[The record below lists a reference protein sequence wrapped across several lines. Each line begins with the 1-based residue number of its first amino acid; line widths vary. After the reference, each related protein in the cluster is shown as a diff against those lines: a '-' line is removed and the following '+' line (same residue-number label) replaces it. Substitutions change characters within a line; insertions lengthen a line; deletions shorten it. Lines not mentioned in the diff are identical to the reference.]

1 MLHRF
6 TFLTC
11 LLMLI
16 AGWTLTASG
25 QQTDT
30 LSLTL
35 KEAEQLLLQRNI
47 PLLMQRY
54 NLDAAQA
61 EVITAKLYD
70 NPEVSFENTLYSN
83 TTKKFFDFS
92 YEGQNTLQIQQVFK
106 LAGKRNKAIKLAQ
119 SGVKMTQYQFYDL
132 LRTLRFSLRD
142 NFYDLY
148 YKQQSLATF
157 GRQISF
163 LQKIVTVFEQQQK
176 LGNVA
181 PKEIIRLKSLLYDLQ
196 HDQLE
201 LQKDIQQ
208 TQSDLAVLIREPAT
222 IHLQPQMPADE
233 ILPSVSSYAFTTLL
247 DTARQNRYDL
257 KIAAEQIH
265 YNQLNVQLQ
274 QAMAV
279 PDVQLGLSYDKQGN
293 FERNYNGLSIAMP
306 LPVFNRNQG
315 NIKMAKA
322 VLESSKL
329 ELAGQEDTLEH
340 EVMNSYQQAL
350 KTEKLMADFDPDFE
364 KDYTRMM
371 EEVQKN
377 FGAHNI
383 GLLEFI
389 DLYDAYRNSILKM
402 NALRYE
408 RLNALES
415 INFSTGALLFH
426 P

>member
-11 LLMLI
+11 LLVLS
-16 AGWTLTASG
+16 AGFALTASA
-25 QQTDT
+25 QRTDT

-54 NLDAAQA
+54 SLDASQA

-70 NPEVSFENTLYSN
+70 NPEVSFENLLYSN

-163 LQKIVTVFEQQQK
+163 LQKIVAVFEQQQK

-222 IHLQPQMPADE
+222 TSLLPQIPVDGV
-233 ILPSVSSYAFTTLL
+233 LPSVSTYAFSTLL

-257 KIAAEQIH
+257 KIATEQIH
-265 YNQLNVQLQ
+265 YNQLNLQLQ

-389 DLYDAYRNSILKM
+389 DLYDAYRSSILKM

-415 INFSTGALLFH
+415 INFSTGSLLFH

>member
-1 MLHRF
+1 MHYRF

-11 LLMLI
+11 LIVLA
-16 AGWTLTASG
+16 AGFTITASA
-25 QQTDT
+25 QRTDSLT
-30 LSLTL
+30 LTL
-35 KEAEQLLLQRNI
+35 KEAEQLLLQRNV
-47 PLLMQRY
+47 PLLMQKY
-54 NLDAAQA
+54 SLEAAQA
-61 EVITAKLYD
+61 EVITAKLWD
-70 NPEVSFENTLYSN
+70 NPDVSFENILYSN
-83 TTKKFFDFS
+83 TEKKWFDFS
-92 YEGQNTLQIQQVFK
+92 YEGQNALQVQQVFK

-119 SGVKMTQYQFYDL
+119 SGVKMTEYQFYDL

-157 GRQISF
+157 GRQITF
-163 LQKIVTVFEQQQK
+163 LQRIVTAFEQQQK
-176 LGNVA
+176 LGNVS
-181 PKEIIRLKSLLYDLQ
+181 PKEVIRLKSLLYDLQ

-208 TQSDLAVLIREPAT
+208 TQSDLAVLIRVPAT
-222 IHLQPQMPADE
+222 TGLVPQLPAGE
-233 ILPSVSSYAFTTLL
+233 LFPSVSGYNFTTLL
-247 DTARQNRYDL
+247 DTARQHRYDL
-257 KIAAEQIH
+257 KISAEQIH
-265 YNQLNVQLQ
+265 YNQLNLQLQ
-274 QAMAV
+274 KAMAI
-279 PDVQLGLSYDKQGN
+279 PDVQLGFSYDKQGN

-306 LPVFNRNQG
+306 LPIFNRNQG

-329 ELAGQEDTLEH
+329 DLTGQEDVLEH

-350 KTEKLMADFDPDFE
+350 KTEKLMMDFDPAFE
-364 KDYTRMM
+364 QDYTRMM

-415 INFSTGALLFH
+415 INFTTGALLFH